1 MTMTTMMLGG
11 RCNSW
16 AVDAMQPPVPVWL
29 ASAMLQRMQ
38 QREQQIALAADA
50 LRAGWGGR
58 LLLPLSSWSPSIS
71 VLRWDADGHG

>member
-1 MTMTTMMLGG
+1 
-11 RCNSW
+11 
-16 AVDAMQPPVPVWL
+16 
-29 ASAMLQRMQ
+29 MQ